1 MSDFSL
7 RAALCFD
14 SEQGGL
20 RCTRL
25 RCYDA
30 RRRRV
35 GRCMWRGGSR
45 PSLAPMTKGKG
56 RSPLTLEAP
65 TLWKRSRCDEHG
77 GPLSARDI
85 GSARPTGIVMVAPPE
100 VPRNAGAK
108 RRPRCS
114 TTVEVERNQRQYKG
128 RSPKASAQNVVN
140 PP

>member
-20 RCTRL
+20 RCTRR

-30 RRRRV
+30 RRRWV
-35 GRCMWRGGSR
+35 GRCIWRGGSR

-65 TLWKRSRCDEHG
+65 TLYDKPVRR
-77 GPLSARDI
+77 AR
-85 GSARPTGIVMVAPPE
+85 
-100 VPRNAGAK
+100 GAFIC
-108 RRPRCS
+108 P
-114 TTVEVERNQRQYKG
+114 
-128 RSPKASAQNVVN
+128 
-140 PP
+140 